1 MSGTHL
7 KGTLRGHE
15 GWVLKGTTEEMSFI
29 YPLLLFSCFSSFSM
43 VIFLPSMN

>member
-15 GWVLKGTTEEMSFI
+15 GCGPHIHTMLTELEGT
-29 YPLLLFSCFSSFSM
+29 
-43 VIFLPSMN
+43 MNNIGQR